1 MTTTGAQDATPLP
14 ARSGRRLLVALGV
27 AAALVLLCVA
37 PARRIWLT
45 LRAPALLHVDDL
57 DEAVAA
63 ADRLMAA
70 PAGHGFYGT
79 RRSLGEPPSV
89 DRPLSTLPAPLR
101 AARPEWV
108 RVDAHEVVLS
118 WPDGLGRGLTV
129 FSDDD
134 EGRRRAAALR
144 DAPWSYT
151 ARLQVHPRAWASHGV
166 H

>member
-1 MTTTGAQDATPLP
+1 MTAHDAPDTPPLAAP
-14 ARSGRRLLVALGV
+14 SGRRLQVALG
-27 AAALVLLCVA
+27 AAVVLVLLCLA
-37 PARRIWLT
+37 PARRVWMT

-57 DEAVAA
+57 DEVVAA
-63 ADRLMAA
+63 ADRIMVSPAA
-70 PAGHGFYGT
+70 HGFYGS
-79 RRSLGEPPSV
+79 RRTLGEPPSV

-101 AARPEWV
+101 GARPEWV

-118 WPDGLGRGLTV
+118 WPDGLGRWLTI

-134 EGRRRAAALR
+134 EGRRRAAAES

-151 ARLQVHPRAWASHGV
+151 ARRQVHPRAWASHGV